1 MLTNMRGL
9 FLGVVVLGACY
20 GQIVPL
26 YEAQSDLTS
35 GTLVAAGSIGVVALA
50 GRAGPLWLEIHWQ
63 IQKNYL
69 KKRKINLMCYSNCRV
84 GDIVCPQEFK
94 KVLLRDNNAN
104 SREVLRWFM
113 WRFGL
118 SREGKTWRGKRRYLI
133 KLWRSYEDGED
144 YEFILKRIMV
154 FLIC

>member
-1 MLTNMRGL
+1 MRGL

-94 KVLLRDNNAN
+94 KGYYETTTQTPEKFCADLCEDLVSA
-104 SREVLRWFM
+104 EKAKHEEEK
-113 WRFGL
+113 
-118 SREGKTWRGKRRYLI
+118 EGTWS
-133 KLWRSYEDGED
+133 SYEEAMKTG
-144 YEFILKRIMV
+144 KIMNL
-154 FLIC
+154 FWKELWCF